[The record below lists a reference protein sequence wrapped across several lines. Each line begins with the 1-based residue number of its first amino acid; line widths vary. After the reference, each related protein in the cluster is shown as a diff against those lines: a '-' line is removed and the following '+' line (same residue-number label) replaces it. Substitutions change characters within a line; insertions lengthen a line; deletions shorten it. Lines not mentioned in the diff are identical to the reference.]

1 MSNNPNQ
8 KKLSILLLSCI
19 PAMVLS
25 DPGSEHTSLQSERFN
40 EKHATARDPADR
52 GGGEEKERKNTS
64 NGL

>member
-40 EKHATARDPADR
+40 EKHATARDPAAR